1 MKHSSSPFEWRH
13 FEPALILLCV
23 SWYCRYQLSYREV
36 EEMMRERG
44 LDVDHSTVFRWVQ
57 RYAPEINKRLRQH
70 LKMSGTSYW
79 ADETHILR
87 REDVQVSVP
96 RGG

>member
-36 EEMMRERG
+36 EELIHERG
-44 LDVDHSTVFRWVQ
+44 LD
-57 RYAPEINKRLRQH
+57 L
-70 LKMSGTSYW
+70 
-79 ADETHILR
+79 
-87 REDVQVSVP
+87 
-96 RGG
+96 